1 MNKIEFL
8 EKLKAKGV
16 KIGIATA
23 TGESALIAVMEKF
36 NMLHYFSPIYS
47 TYTVGASKKEPRV
60 YDVVLEELG
69 TDKKTTWVFE
79 DALYAAKTAKA
90 NGYNVVGIYDRSE
103 PLQDELKN
111 LVAPEAYCRTLLRNI
126 CIDRWRQ
133 LRAHDDDEE
142 IEADGILLYT
152 PPETDK
158 KEAEECLQHFLAAL
172 PGVQQKIIG
181 MMMNGCTFEEIEK
194 VTGLRQTNI
203 RVIISRVRKRF
214 REFYDNI

>member
-1 MNKIEFL
+1 MPL
-8 EKLKAKGV
+8 QQ
-16 KIGIATA
+16 
-23 TGESALIAVMEKF
+23 
-36 NMLHYFSPIYS
+36 MLYREAYRMLCDRFE
-47 TYTVGASKKEPRV
+47 A
-60 YDVVLEELG
+60 
-69 TDKKTTWVFE
+69 E
-79 DALYAAKTAKA
+79 DAVQNLYMKLWEKK
-90 NGYNVVGIYDRSE
+90 
-103 PLQDELKN
+103 DELKN

-194 VTGLRQTNI
+194 VTGLQQTNI